1 MEILRKDTVSLNCG
15 RCAFPQSFHNRKLG
29 ELTVFYAEHRV
40 HSMLKI
46 INCENK
52 SMIYVNFVQI
62 GTSLTPKFLKY
73 VWPFF
78 NIMREVVN
86 QYSHHHV
93 ETT

>member
-1 MEILRKDTVSLNCG
+1 
-15 RCAFPQSFHNRKLG
+15 
-29 ELTVFYAEHRV
+29 
-40 HSMLKI
+40 MLKI